1 MARSLLAD
9 KHPDAAALCH
19 LPESVHSYRYRLAE
33 SLAVKKHLSR
43 ILLLALLIGAAALFY
58 HRRVGEPP
66 APPQATTPVQATE
79 PVEPSKAPA
88 VRYPLAEAPPASA
101 TAPTVSVTPPA
112 TAPTQ
117 SAVAPALPPLDHSD
131 ATMSETL
138 SLLIGQPALD
148 ALFNMKSFVRH
159 VVVIVDNLSRAKLP
173 QRDMPTK
180 PVSGQFL
187 VTGSDD
193 HPRINP
199 ENYARYTPYVK
210 LLETVNLNDLVAAY
224 VRYYPLFQQ
233 AYVELGY
240 PKRYF
245 NDRLI
250 DAIDDL
256 LATPEVDDPEEL
268 VRPNVMYKF
277 ADPDLEGLS
286 AGQKI
291 LLRMGPTNA
300 ERVKARLQALRKV
313 LLAQVVRP
321 AGTSN

>member
-1 MARSLLAD
+1 M
-9 KHPDAAALCH
+9 
-19 LPESVHSYRYRLAE
+19 
-33 SLAVKKHLSR
+33 KKHLSR
-43 ILLLALLIGAAALFY
+43 ILLLVLLIGAAALFY

-66 APPQATTPVQATE
+66 APPQATAPVQPTE
-79 PVEPSKAPA
+79 PVEPPRAPA

-101 TAPTVSVTPPA
+101 TAPTVSVTPLA

-117 SAVAPALPPLDHSD
+117 SAAATAPALPPLDHSD

-138 SLLIGQPALD
+138 GLLIGQPALD

-159 VVVIVDNLSRAKLP
+159 VVVIVDNLPRAKLP

-187 VTGSDD
+187 VTGPDD
-193 HPRINP
+193 HPRISP

-256 LATPEVDDPEEL
+256 LATPEVDDPVEL

-313 LLAQVVRP
+313 LLAQVAKP
-321 AGTSN
+321 GATSAQ